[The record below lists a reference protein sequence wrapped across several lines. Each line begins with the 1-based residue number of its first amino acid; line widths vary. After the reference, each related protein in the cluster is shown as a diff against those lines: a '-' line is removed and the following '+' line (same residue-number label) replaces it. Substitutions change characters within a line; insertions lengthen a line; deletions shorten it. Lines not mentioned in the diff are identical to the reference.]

1 MNELINKDNEW
12 IIHFMGSLD
21 RLLDNVEHLTANY
34 RPTLGGE
41 RFFTDKEVSA
51 RLKVSRRTLQD
62 YRNEGR
68 IAYIQLGGKILYRE
82 SDIFGKKRNGLRMKH
97 QYSTSSVSRSPIF
110 SDFPPVACF
119 RCRMLFQ
126 ACGKQRQGFR
136 AEYAQTC
143 LRKILPETAL
153 PPDLA
158 TAIQA
163 TRHLCIRHRGQVAGG
178 MNFSYTIGCYPCH
191 RKQTT

>member
-1 MNELINKDNEW
+1 MNELINKDNKW

-82 SDIFGKKRNGLRMKH
+82 SDIEKMLNDG
-97 QYSTSSVSRSPIF
+97 YRS
-110 SDFPPVACF
+110 AY
-119 RCRMLFQ
+119 R
-126 ACGKQRQGFR
+126 QRGVGTV
-136 AEYAQTC
+136 EG
-143 LRKILPETAL
+143 E
-153 PPDLA
+153 PPDTSRLSQRR
-158 TAIQA
+158 TY
-163 TRHLCIRHRGQVAGG
+163 RL
-178 MNFSYTIGCYPCH
+178 YPVG
-191 RKQTT
+191 RQNPLP

>member
-1 MNELINKDNEW
+1 MNELINKDNKW

-82 SDIFGKKRNGLRMKH
+82 SDIEKMLNDGYRSYNYPSVAYFSLSEPFKRVATE
-97 QYSTSSVSRSPIF
+97 TS
-110 SDFPPVACF
+110 
-119 RCRMLFQ
+119 
-126 ACGKQRQGFR
+126 G
-136 AEYAQTC
+136 
-143 LRKILPETAL
+143 
-153 PPDLA
+153 
-158 TAIQA
+158 
-163 TRHLCIRHRGQVAGG
+163 
-178 MNFSYTIGCYPCH
+178 
-191 RKQTT
+191 